1 MRRDGPL
8 FHESVLMSPFHPLT
22 GSLSQK
28 SDKKSVYQ
36 VWLSMA
42 LWPKTCPWDLP
53 TQIRRKKFTV
63 TYYVKVKLLLLVEVN
78 FMKLFSGMI
87 R

>member
-28 SDKKSVYQ
+28 SDKKKCV
-36 VWLSMA
+36 
-42 LWPKTCPWDLP
+42 
-53 TQIRRKKFTV
+53 
-63 TYYVKVKLLLLVEVN
+63 
-78 FMKLFSGMI
+78 SGVAQCGPVAQKMPLGPPEQEKNY
-87 R
+87 

>member
-28 SDKKSVYQ
+28 SDKKVCIRCGSV
-36 VWLSMA
+36 
-42 LWPKTCPWDLP
+42 WPCGPKHAPGTSLHRLEEKNS
-53 TQIRRKKFTV
+53 I